1 MAKKA
6 EPGDGVTN
14 LSETKDIIRN
24 AVPEIINLKNQRKQL
39 NEQIAAAREK
49 VNAAGVPKRA
59 LDHAIK
65 IKEMDPE
72 DRQAF
77 DEGYA
82 IARDAIGL
90 PQSASLFDFL
100 ESSNESESGTNGSG
114 KPLSGKDALAASKAK
129 FDAAAQTDATAH

>member
-1 MAKKA
+1 MAKTAK
-6 EPGDGVTN
+6 PGDRVTN
-14 LSETKDIIRN
+14 LTETKDIIRN
-24 AVPEIINLKNQRKQL
+24 AVPEIINLKNKRKEI
-39 NEQIAAAREK
+39 NEQIAAARER

-72 DRQAF
+72 DRQQF

-90 PQSASLFDFL
+90 PQSRSLFDFL
-100 ESSNESESGTNGSG
+100 ESSDSAESEQPETGNG
-114 KPLSGKDALAASKAK
+114 ALAAARQHLGA
-129 FDAAAQTDATAH
+129 DQTDALSTH